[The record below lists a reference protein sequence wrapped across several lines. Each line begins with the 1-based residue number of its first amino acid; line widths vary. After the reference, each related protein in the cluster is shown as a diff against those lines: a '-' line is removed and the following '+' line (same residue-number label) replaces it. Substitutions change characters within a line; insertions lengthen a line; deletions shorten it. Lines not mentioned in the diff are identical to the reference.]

1 MRMER
6 VLVTAADIIHVAA
19 EHTNTHNKTL
29 LVTRNK
35 HSKKKQG
42 RNCTY
47 IRHNEALSLNHCCR
61 GKAIIVTYLECVS
74 VALVIQLLQSP
85 CTVLYCHVWPV

>member
-19 EHTNTHNKTL
+19 EHTNTYNKTL

-35 HSKKKQG
+35 HSKKNKVGIARIYDTMRHFRLITVAVEKQ
-42 RNCTY
+42 
-47 IRHNEALSLNHCCR
+47 
-61 GKAIIVTYLECVS
+61 
-74 VALVIQLLQSP
+74 
-85 CTVLYCHVWPV
+85 